1 MAAKHDMHSH
11 HDGTRVATPGPGHE
25 TSDVYLGG
33 VFVFALGLLVTL
45 VIVYLLTWMLFAV
58 LAKRETA
65 HSLPQYPLAAG
76 REDRL
81 PPEPRL
87 QTNPRED
94 LRQLRAAEDAVLNSY
109 GWVDKSQGVA
119 HIPIDEAMKLTV
131 QRGLP
136 VRARQ

>member
-1 MAAKHDMHSH
+1 MAAKNDMHSH
-11 HDGTRVATPGPGHE
+11 HDGTRVATPAVGHE

-45 VIVYLLTWMLFAV
+45 VIVHLLTWMLFAV
-58 LAKRETA
+58 LAKGETA

-76 REDRL
+76 LEDRL

-119 HIPIDEAMKLTV
+119 RMPIDEAMKLTV

-136 VRARQ
+136 VRAKQ

>member
-1 MAAKHDMHSH
+1 MAATNDMHAH
-11 HDGTRVATPGPGHE
+11 LDGTQVATPPAGHE

-33 VFVFALGLLVTL
+33 VFAFALGLLVTL
-45 VIVYLLTWMLFAV
+45 VIVHLLTWMLFAV

-65 HSLPQYPLAAG
+65 HALPQYPLASG
-76 REDRL
+76 LEDRL

-94 LRQLRAAEDAVLNSY
+94 MRQLRTAEDAVLNSY

-119 HIPIDEAMKLTV
+119 RIPIDEAMKLTV

-136 VRARQ
+136 VRGKP

>member
-1 MAAKHDMHSH
+1 MPADNDTYPRRDGAQMASPPA
-11 HDGTRVATPGPGHE
+11 GHE

-45 VIVYLLTWMLFAV
+45 VIVHLLTWMLFAF

-76 REDRL
+76 QEERV
-81 PPEPRL
+81 PPAPRL
-87 QTNPRED
+87 QANPREE

-119 HIPIDEAMKLTV
+119 RMPIDEAMKLVV

-136 VRARQ
+136 VRAKQ